1 MNRITDRRFLMNI
14 LKTVLF
20 LFLTVVLMI
29 WAWNNAVTT
38 IFGLPVI
45 HFKEALG
52 ILILA
57 FGVSM
62 LFKPGSPQTKYLEG
76 NKS

>member
-1 MNRITDRRFLMNI
+1 MNKITDRRFLVNI

-29 WAWNNAVTT
+29 WAWNNAITT

-57 FGVSM
+57 FGVSI
-62 LFKPGSPQTKYLEG
+62 LFKSGNSQAKYFQGS
-76 NKS
+76 KS